1 MGAAKVPLFAMYKY
15 DPSILNDIIL
25 PEGIDKQLFINELL
39 LSCGEFGVIYTDPG
53 FLKFAVA
60 HWANKWN
67 HTFSEWLKGISA
79 EYNPIYN
86 YDRYEESTDTDSKS
100 STYKTDAEYDQNR
113 TGSENASESIE
124 NSNSKYSSGSDN
136 RTIDMGDL
144 VTKDL
149 TDTETKNLSDS
160 VTSGSDITVN
170 TSGTDTSAQL
180 TDGEVEHT
188 VSAFDSS
195 VYQPASKDVTNIGSS
210 QITKSGQTI
219 TDQDDFSTTY
229 YSGTDEFTHTGTE
242 STTHAGTD
250 NRTLSESGTDTFTG
264 SNSKQSSLSDR
275 LHVEGTLSDV
285 TGSETNEHTHELHN
299 YGNIG
304 VTTAPAMLKEF
315 YNISSWNLIDHM
327 VELFKVEFLIL
338 TY

>member
-67 HTFSEWLKGISA
+67 HTFAEWLKGITA

-86 YDRYEESTDTDSKS
+86 YDRYEESTDTDSKTS
-100 STYKTDAEYDQNR
+100 RYKTEAEYDANR
-113 TGSENASESIE
+113 TGSEN
-124 NSNSKYSSGSDN
+124 SSGSSSNTETINKTGTDY
-136 RTIDMGDL
+136 RT
-144 VTKDL
+144 TNL
-149 TDTETKNLSDS
+149 TDLNTQNLSDARNTTYDS
-160 VTSGSDITVN
+160 TVN
-170 TSGTDTSAQL
+170 ISGTDTSTQL
-180 TDGEVEHT
+180 IDGEVEHT
-188 VSAFDSS
+188 VSAYDSS

-210 QITKSGQTI
+210 QISKTGQTI
-219 TDQDDFSTTY
+219 TDDDTAETIY
-229 YSGTDEFTHTGTE
+229 HTGTDETTHTGT
-242 STTHAGTD
+242 D
-250 NRTLSESGTDTFTG
+250 NHDTSESGTV
-264 SNSKQSSLSDR
+264 SNSGSDSNQSSSSDR
-275 LHVEGTLSDV
+275 LHTEGTLSDV
-285 TGSETNEHTHELHN
+285 TGSESNEHTHELHN